1 MYADDTVIYIS
12 DKKVEI
18 VQRLLQSDMT
28 NVYHWLCA
36 NKLSLHV
43 GKTNAM
49 MICPKSRISEQAVNQ
64 INISVDV
71 QLISEVTECQYL
83 GVTIDQ
89 HLKFG
94 IQLENTIA
102 KLNRAMGILKRTA
115 QYIPVE
121 SRKLLYNTLVLPHFD
136 YGSTIWGGTTN
147 TQLDRLQRIQNR
159 AMRIILRCNRRT
171 RVFDMLSSLRWMNV
185 RQRIHFNLCTL
196 MWKIVHGRTPN
207 YLCNFQ
213 LNSDIH
219 KYNTRSTNNLF
230 VNRAHPNSLSY
241 RGVRA
246 WNALPLEIRDINNL
260 LSFKR
265 ACAKHI
271 FNRE

>member
-1 MYADDTVIYIS
+1 
-12 DKKVEI
+12 
-18 VQRLLQSDMT
+18 
-28 NVYHWLCA
+28 
-36 NKLSLHV
+36 
-43 GKTNAM
+43 

-64 INISVDV
+64 INISVDG

-115 QYIPVE
+115 HYIPVK

-147 TQLDRLQRIQNR
+147 TRLDLLQRIQNR

-171 RVFDMLSSLRWMNV
+171 RVFDMLSSLR
-185 RQRIHFNLCTL
+185 
-196 MWKIVHGRTPN
+196 
-207 YLCNFQ
+207 
-213 LNSDIH
+213 
-219 KYNTRSTNNLF
+219 
-230 VNRAHPNSLSY
+230 
-241 RGVRA
+241 
-246 WNALPLEIRDINNL
+246 
-260 LSFKR
+260 
-265 ACAKHI
+265 
-271 FNRE
+271 